1 MKQSKPRIS
10 CVPFRCVCKG
20 EPSQQ
25 IFVLWFEDTLD
36 LMVWHKFD
44 FCYLLILFLSS
55 VPFGLPFCPGL
66 CRQSFGKSIS
76 ATANVHTSMTSTTNF
91 RFLCSTFVFV
101 SFLSIKLRGLYA
113 GEFFFIYY
121 LLTLRFQMANF
132 CIKYCSEEQ
141 RKKIPYISC
150 NIIVDIYIIF
160 CCFSPRCLSLL
171 GYSKRCL
178 SECLNALT

>member
-121 LLTLRFQMANF
+121 LLTLRFQMENF

-141 RKKIPYISC
+141 RKKKFHTFLVILQST
-150 NIIVDIYIIF
+150 F
-160 CCFSPRCLSLL
+160 TSFSVVFLLAVSLSWAIRNDA
-171 GYSKRCL
+171 YPS
-178 SECLNALT
+178 A